1 MAQPFNLTV
10 ALNLKGP
17 SNVKKVASDIQ
28 KQLGTIK
35 ANVDLKINANTAK
48 HISAINKQ
56 LVALSRSAKSA
67 TSSVVGLNTALRKV
81 STAFNNANTV
91 TKTFNKT
98 SSQTSNN
105 LKNSAGNVQQATTA
119 IEEFGKQSA
128 LAVKRFAA
136 FSIVTSVINQFTSAV
151 SNSFSTFV
159 EFDRQLVRIGQV
171 TGGSAA
177 DIKALSKE
185 IGTLASSFGV
195 ASSDLAEVS
204 VTLAQA
210 GLTANQTRT
219 ALEALAKTSLAATFS
234 NINNTTEGSIALMR
248 QFKISVEDLEGSL
261 GAINAVAA
269 NFAVESSDIITAI
282 SRAGGVF
289 SAASRG
295 VSNGTDAL
303 NEFIAVFTSVR
314 ATTRESAETI
324 ATGLRTIF
332 TRIQRGSTIKFLR
345 EFGVEL
351 QDSQGK
357 FVGAYEAVR
366 RLSEGLEGL
375 DARDVRFTKIVEE
388 LGGFR
393 QIGKVI
399 PLVQEFA
406 VAQEA
411 LGVAQR
417 GAGSL
422 TSDAVKAQMALAVQF
437 QKTQESFNN
446 LIRDI
451 GQSATFQTITKMV
464 LGLANAFISVAGA
477 LKPVLPLL
485 TAITAIKGFKFITEF
500 LSGFKGA
507 FGGGSIGGGMGGALG
522 GAIGGG
528 GSGGG
533 GGAGGAG
540 GAVDTNTQALNA
552 STSAIQQLTAAINN
566 LGFGSGGGLPDNL
579 KGLKFARGGDVPG
592 TGNRDTVPA
601 MLQPGEFVIRKS
613 AVEAFGRDNLAR
625 INKYAAGGRA
635 KIATLD
641 TSTIDIDDGDTFKAM
656 VTPTG
661 DPFRATF
668 RPAGYDAY
676 ETDDKDS
683 RVHPDRLDRLMQ
695 LNPGMNFPKAT
706 GSGGG
711 RGIKIP
717 ANTLIEANRTAGD
730 AANTGTSQ
738 YKSFLSGMKEKD
750 LVKQITG
757 EDGGFG
763 RYLIDHGGVPIGS
776 RSVTGRYAKMA
787 SGGAVSDT
795 VPAMLTPGEY
805 VINKKS
811 AQAFG
816 YGNLEKIN
824 GYAQGGVVDG
834 VQYFSNGGKS
844 LRQRVGDTKDYL
856 GKQLKATSIQVKR
869 FGLRIDRVSN
879 VTGSFVGTVSAAG
892 AALIPA
898 IDSMVNSFDQL
909 NSTTIATSEG
919 FMSFRGGLEGAAS
932 RGLSGSIAAQQAGLG
947 RRGTAIAAGVTAV
960 GGAVSGAIA
969 GQTQAREAEARL
981 ASGTAA
987 TEMTDARQDFR
998 EAGSVRERLQ
1008 ALDAFTDASA
1018 DYANSVEKANAEYNS
1033 ETARF
1038 GRALGSLTDGI
1049 ITALSVVGSVRMA
1062 RGRSTGGMVYASK
1075 GQLIDFKPKGTDTVP
1090 AMLSPGEFVVNAKS
1104 TKQNKGLLQSINK
1117 SKGGMISSPVYLR
1130 NGGMPYDEAR
1140 RQGYSH
1146 SEAFAM
1152 NKDYQANTMQGGGG
1166 VLGFLSEFTGV
1177 EAMNQKGMGTG
1188 GFLGKAGYYDHLMAN
1203 FNPYAGGGGLSGGM
1217 KDVAQKDVGL
1227 KRAAQASMAV
1237 GLSAAALAGGGI
1249 AAGGAAPM
1257 LGISGTAGT
1266 AAAGTAAAGTTAGGG
1281 LLSGGTMLNAG
1292 LFAAGMAP
1300 AGIEAYNQYTGN
1312 NAEVI
1317 ARTQAAS
1324 ANQFANIS
1332 EGARMRGETGRL
1344 GSPVSQRAV
1353 ERFNEQR
1360 ASGDSRDAQRAEL
1373 GKLSATT
1380 QSAGLVQEQARQTM
1394 LRQQGIDL
1402 DPGQTIE
1409 EYMQTATD
1417 AEKAIAEAHIVNAD
1431 KRLKMDAFIAKR
1443 TRELESVGMDAA
1455 AAQRQ
1460 IQQEIKESTDLQGN
1474 LTGAAGKQAEKE
1486 IGRQEE
1492 IASKAAKAARELQEF
1507 NRETASLTAIMTR
1520 ASSSM
1525 KRLSSEID
1533 MVIASTNDLVA
1544 AYGGQASATS
1554 AVAASSAQENVNILK
1569 NPTAFSEAEL
1579 NKALGSSVAT
1589 LGGGA
1594 EVQQAADLTKASVA
1608 FEKVAPQIRA
1618 ALAGDDGGM
1627 DAEGIEKMVR
1637 QGFAGADIPADIVD
1651 DFVQAATQDL
1661 AGGEGGSKNIENI
1674 LKKSE
1679 QAQKFLTQASELAAK
1694 GLKAVAAQSDQ
1705 VTKSMSRQRELGGNR
1720 DVRAAQQNLD
1730 ARQAMGLSTSFED
1743 LVAPSQARVRSLS
1756 STQDLADFNLT
1767 GTSGTTDPNQ
1777 IFDNIQQMTAAR
1789 ETAISDARAE
1799 GPEAETALLASKSFQ
1814 TLNEQINA
1822 STRALEMLESDTT
1835 AADAALQKMAA
1846 REAQLG
1852 AQADTAMD
1860 MVADPSKALKFI
1872 SDAQAFSRVQAG
1884 QGGQMD
1890 IGAAQNFLKGLQG
1903 TMSEENFGKL
1913 RESTARGSARS
1924 MGLENEMQP
1933 FMPGFASTMEGKLQD
1948 PTMNRQFQ
1956 RLQAAGGT
1964 QNTAGQRLDDLEGLK
1979 QEKLQQ
1985 SITEITDKVQN
1996 GMGPIIQQ
2004 INVELQTFRDNV
2016 AAANGNGAPPPPG
2029 GGAGVATAAPPVTDQ
2044 ILAGTNMV
2052 RTGDTEGIAA
2062 VAQQTSDA
2070 NANLG
2075 KVDLTPTAP
2084 LQVELTASAEAM
2096 ELMGAAGQE
2105 AVVQGMKKVADAL
2118 FMQTNSTIDIRGMV

>member
-171 TGGSAA
+171 TGGSAS

-248 QFKISVEDLEGSL
+248 QFKISVEELEGSL

-540 GAVDTNTQALNA
+540 GAVDANTQALNA

-566 LGFGSGGGLPDNL
+566 LGFGSGGGLPDSL
-579 KGLKFARGGDVPG
+579 TGIKFSRGGDVPG

-613 AVEAFGRDNLAR
+613 AVEAFGRDNLAS

-635 KIATLD
+635 KIASLD
-641 TSTIDIDDGDTFKAM
+641 TSTIDVDDGDTFSAM

-661 DPFRATF
+661 DAFQATF

-676 ETDDKDS
+676 ETGNKSS
-683 RVHPDRLDRLMQ
+683 RVHPDRLDRLKQ
-695 LNPGMNFPKAT
+695 LNRGMDFPEET

-717 ANTLIEANRTAGD
+717 ANTLIEANRTASN
-730 AANTGTSQ
+730 AADTATGQ
-738 YKSFLSGMKEKD
+738 YKSFLSGMNEKD

-757 EDGGFG
+757 EDGAFG
-763 RYLIDHGGVPIGS
+763 RYLIDHGTVPVGP

-787 SGGAVSDT
+787 TGGAVSDT

-869 FGLRIDRVSN
+869 FGVRIDRVSN
-879 VTGSFVGTVSAAG
+879 ITGSFVGTVSAAG

-909 NSTTIATSEG
+909 NSTTIATSEE

-932 RGLSGSIAAQQAGLG
+932 RGISGSLAAKEAGLG

-998 EAGSVRERLQ
+998 EAGSVRQRLQ

-1049 ITALSVVGSVRMA
+1049 ITALSVVGSVRNA
-1062 RGRSTGGMVYASK
+1062 TRRSTGGMVYASK

-1130 NGGMPYDEAR
+1130 NGGMPYDEAIK
-1140 RQGYSH
+1140 QGYSH

-1188 GFLGKAGYYDHLMAN
+1188 GFAGKAGYYDHLMAN

-1227 KRAAQASMAV
+1227 KRAAQASMAI
-1237 GLSAAALAGGGI
+1237 GGTAAVLAGGM
-1249 AAGGAAPM
+1249 AAAPALLGGGATV
-1257 LGISGTAGT
+1257 GTAG
-1266 AAAGTAAAGTTAGGG
+1266 GTAAGGG

-1360 ASGDSRDAQRAEL
+1360 ASGASRDAQRAEL
-1373 GKLSATT
+1373 GKLSGTA

-1394 LRQQGIDL
+1394 MRQQGIDL

-1443 TRELESVGMDAA
+1443 TRELESIGMDAA

-1460 IQQEIKESTDLQGN
+1460 IQKEIKESTDAQGN
-1474 LTGAAGKQAEKE
+1474 LAGAAGRQAEKE

-1525 KRLSSEID
+1525 KRLGSEID
-1533 MVIASTNDLVA
+1533 MVVASTNDLVA

-1554 AVAASSAQENVNILK
+1554 AVAASSAQENVNIMK
-1569 NPTAFSEAEL
+1569 NPTAYSEAEL
-1579 NKALGSSVAT
+1579 DKALSSSVAT

-1608 FEKVAPQIRA
+1608 FEKVGPQIRA

-1756 STQDLADFNLT
+1756 STQDLDAFNLT

-1777 IFDNIQQMTAAR
+1777 IFDNIQEMTAAR

-1948 PTMNRQFQ
+1948 PTMNREFQ

-1964 QNTAGQRLDDLEGLK
+1964 QNTAGERLDDLEGLK

-2029 GGAGVATAAPPVTDQ
+2029 GGVATAAPANSA
-2044 ILAGTNMV
+2044 LAGIQFPDMSNTQVGRDAARFGPTNEEAMAFASQGGEGV
-2052 RTGDTEGIAA
+2052 TGE
-2062 VAQQTSDA
+2062 VA
-2070 NANLG
+2070 
-2075 KVDLTPTAP
+2075 LTPTAP
-2084 LQVELTASAEAM
+2084 LQVELTASADAM